1 MGVLLVDVGGGA
13 TAASS
18 VAMVGVDLRG
28 GGFCFHFLTTAT
40 DPKMNSVLK
49 EIRAWA
55 RLPSGSLKESE
66 REETAPSLYE
76 EGDLTQE
83 GR

>member
-1 MGVLLVDVGGGA
+1 MGGLLDMAGGAGLGVLSLPIPR
-13 TAASS
+13 
-18 VAMVGVDLRG
+18 VDLGG
-28 GGFCFHFLTTAT
+28 GGFCFHFLITAT
-40 DPKMNSVLK
+40 EPKMNSVLE

-55 RLPSGSLKESE
+55 RLPSGSSKESE
-66 REETAPSLYE
+66 REETVPSLYE

>member
-1 MGVLLVDVGGGA
+1 MGGLLNVAGGA
-13 TAASS
+13 GLGILSLPIPW
-18 VAMVGVDLRG
+18 VDLRG
-28 GGFCFHFLTTAT
+28 GGFCFHFLMTAT
-40 DPKMNSVLK
+40 EPKMNSVLE

-55 RLPSGSLKESE
+55 QLPFGSSKESE

-83 GR
+83 GH